1 MTDPSDGSSD
11 GAPQAEDLR
20 RELLELDQRIG
31 ELTKSIEDL
40 QSDLSTSSGAL
51 DVEERAAALTNR
63 EELEGILDGLRR
75 RRQTV
80 ADRIDG

>member
-1 MTDPSDGSSD
+1 MTDPSDGTPD
-11 GAPQAEDLR
+11 AEDLR
-20 RELLELDQRIG
+20 RELLDLDQRIG
-31 ELTKSIEDL
+31 ELTRSIEEL
-40 QSDLSTSSGAL
+40 QSDLSPSSGAL

-75 RRQTV
+75 RRGTL